1 MALAIFIFV
10 VDVFTPADVLSFF
23 YVVPIFLALL
33 SGSASFFWTLAVLV
47 AAASTVA
54 YETSLE
60 LIVPSVHVNGALF
73 AGEVLLVATLLHVLR
88 RQREQTDR
96 TNRLLE
102 AIVRQMPAGVVVAD
116 PDGAV
121 VLTNDRASELWP
133 QAGTTVPSPSPLER
147 ALAHG
152 DVTGGLEVPVLCAD
166 GAGAVLSVSAAPV
179 RDAAGGTLAAVM
191 ICNDVTEMK
200 RAAEERQLLL
210 ARERIARADAEA
222 ANRTKDQFLAAVSHD
237 LRSPLSAI
245 AVWARVLR
253 ASAATTDAIQPLER
267 IDGNIRLLGRLI
279 DDLLDVSRITTGTLR
294 FDMAPTDL
302 ADTVTAALD
311 SVRASAESK
320 HVDVRAEL
328 GGDAPV
334 VGDPGRLQQVAA
346 NLVGNAVKF
355 TPEGGR
361 VVVRVDRGERCALL
375 TVRDTGTGIARDFL
389 PHVFDRFAQAP
400 DAPRQGLGL
409 GLAIVRHIVEAHGGS
424 VRAES
429 DGPGHG
435 ATFTVELPLAPPLN
449 DAIVFATP

>member
-1 MALAIFIFV
+1 MGLAIFIFV

-33 SGSASFFWTLAVLV
+33 SGNASFFWVLSVLV
-47 AAASTVA
+47 AVASTIA

-60 LIVPSVHVNGALF
+60 IVVPSVHVNGALF
-73 AGEVLLVATLLHVLR
+73 AAEVLLVATLLHVLR
-88 RQREQTDR
+88 RQRERTDR

-102 AIVRQMPAGVVVAD
+102 AIMRQMPAGVVVAD
-116 PDGAV
+116 PDGAI
-121 VLTNDRASELWP
+121 VLTNDRAGDLWP
-133 QAGTTVPSPSPLER
+133 DAGKRASSPVQR

-152 DVTGGLEVPVLCAD
+152 EETRAVEVPVLRAD

-191 ICNDVTEMK
+191 ICNDVTETK

-245 AVWARVLR
+245 AVWTRVLR
-253 ASAATTDAIQPLER
+253 LSAGTADVIQPLER
-267 IDGNIRLLGRLI
+267 IDGSVRLLGRLI

-294 FDMAPTDL
+294 FDMMPTDL
-302 ADTVTAALD
+302 ADTVAAALD
-311 SVRASAESK
+311 SARATAESK

-328 GGDAPV
+328 AGGSAPV
-334 VGDPGRLQQVAA
+334 VGDASRLQQVAA

-355 TPEGGR
+355 TPAGGT
-361 VVVRVDRGERCALL
+361 VVVRVDHTEHCARL
-375 TVRDTGTGIARDFL
+375 TVHDTGSGIPPDFL
-389 PHVFDRFAQAP
+389 PHVFERFAQAP

-429 DGPGHG
+429 EGPGQG
-435 ATFTVELPLAPPLN
+435 ATFTVELPLAPSAN
-449 DAIVFATP
+449 GAIAFAAP